1 MKDTITIRGARQNNL
16 KNISLSIP
24 KYKLVVLTGPSGSG
38 KSTLAMDTLQRECQR
53 QYMESMGMMAD
64 GITRPKVDSIEG
76 LSPSIS
82 IGQHVTNRNPRSTVG
97 TVTELY
103 TFVRFIFSRLGER
116 TCPACNRVIPP
127 RFEPTHT
134 SAGKSSSRWQDE
146 DEEVARPTLHCPHCE
161 AELMKLTMPHFSFNT
176 PEGACETCSGL
187 GHVASI
193 NELAV
198 FNLDLSLSEG
208 GVASLN
214 GVHRDIQTRILVAA
228 GKHFGF
234 VLDPDLPLKEYGEIQ
249 RDLLYYGVESEAF
262 KRHFPEVKPVS
273 GTKFEGVIPGLWRR
287 YKEKEAEGG
296 SASEK
301 EGGFFQEQLCPSCH
315 GARLKQEVRLVR
327 VAGITITEVAEGSLG
342 EVLAWLNKVEA
353 TLPEAGQHLLEPVL
367 HDMPSRLERIM
378 DVGLGYLSMNRQTV
392 TLSGGEA
399 QRLRLA
405 SLLGS
410 GLTGVLYIL
419 DEPTTGLH
427 PKDTSGLI
435 HVLRQLRDL
444 GNTVLVIEHD
454 IEMMRAADHIVDI
467 GPGAGLHGGTVVGE
481 GSLEDLMQSEHSVT
495 GAYLRQESL
504 PAPIRTRRSGAGD
517 QIIIHEAR
525 IRNINIP
532 KVSFPLGCLISV
544 TGVSG
549 SGKSTLVFDVLADGK
564 NQEQKKQKGYKDM
577 AGFEHIDNLVIF
589 DQTPMGRIQRSNVA
603 TYTDVFTHLR
613 KLYAGLPE
621 AKTRK
626 LTTKHF
632 SFNTPGGRCETC
644 QGLGVLTV
652 DMNFLPD
659 LEVKCPDC
667 KGRRF
672 TDEVLEVL
680 YQGHSISDVLNMS
693 IEESLPILQSESK
706 MASMIETLCEVGLG
720 YLQWG
725 QSVKTLSGG
734 EGQRIRLAK
743 ELSKPSKNHTLY
755 LLDEPTTG
763 LHPTDIDRLHV
774 LLDKLVDA
782 GNTVV
787 VVEHSMELIRES
799 DWVIDIGP
807 EGGAAGGTLV
817 AEGTP
822 EQIATVSNSYTGQYL
837 KKILVEGL

>member
-1 MKDTITIRGARQNNL
+1 MKDTIYIKGARENNL

-64 GITRPKVDSIEG
+64 TISKPKVEMIEG

-82 IGQHVTNRNPRSTVG
+82 VGQHVTNRNPRSTLG
-97 TVTELY
+97 TSTDIY
-103 TFVRFIFSRLGER
+103 MFVRFIFSRLGVR
-116 TCPACNRVIPP
+116 HCHACNGIITPT
-127 RFEPTHT
+127 FEPNT
-134 SAGKSSSRWQDE
+134 AIPDE
-146 DEEVARPTLHCPHCE
+146 DEYTDHQVIHCPHCHV
-161 AELMKLTMPHFSFNT
+161 ELEKLGMSHFSFNK

-187 GHVASI
+187 GHVATI
-193 NELAV
+193 NEATV
-198 FNLDLSLSEG
+198 FNQELSLKDG

-228 GKHFGF
+228 GKHYGF
-234 VLDPDLPLKEYGEIQ
+234 EFDPEQPLKEYGQ
-249 RDLLYYGVESEAF
+249 AQHDLLYYGVESEKF
-262 KRHFPEVKPVS
+262 KRHYPDVKPVQ

-287 YKEKEAEGG
+287 YKEKEGESGG
-296 SASEK
+296 QEK
-301 EGGFFQEQLCPSCH
+301 DGGFFHEQLCHECH
-315 GARLKQEVRLVR
+315 GARLKHEVRLVQ
-327 VAGITITEVAEGSLG
+327 VAGATITEVSEWSLG
-342 EVLAWLNKVEA
+342 QLLEWTEGLIAA
-353 TLPEAGQHLLEPVL
+353 LPTEGLHLLEPIL
-367 HDMPSRLERIM
+367 HEMPLRLRRII
-378 DVGLGYLSMNRQTV
+378 DVGLGYLSLNRQTV

-427 PKDTSGLI
+427 PRDTKGLI
-435 HVLRQLRDL
+435 SVLQQLRDM

-454 IEMMRAADHIVDI
+454 VDMMRAADHIIDI
-467 GPGAGLHGGTVVGE
+467 GPGAGVDGGTVVGE
-481 GSLEDLMQSEHSVT
+481 GSLEDLMMSQHSVT
-495 GAYLRQESL
+495 GAYLREEQSTSI
-504 PAPIRTRRSGAGD
+504 IRSRRQGDGQVITIHGA
-517 QIIIHEAR
+517 HAR
-525 IRNINIP
+525 NVNIP
-532 KVSFPLGCLISV
+532 KVTIPLGCLVSV

-549 SGKSTLVFDVLADGK
+549 SGKSTLVFDILAQG
-564 NQEQKKQKGYKDM
+564 NAETKQQLGCESIN
-577 AGFEHIDNLVIF
+577 GFAEIGNVVIF
-589 DQTPMGRIQRSNVA
+589 DQSPMGRMQRSNVA

-613 KLYAGLPE
+613 QIFANLPE
-621 AKTRK
+621 AKERK
-626 LTTKHF
+626 LTAKHF
-632 SFNTPGGRCETC
+632 SFNTSGGRCETC
-644 QGLGVLTV
+644 QGLGVLSV

-659 LEVKCPDC
+659 LEVKCHDC

-672 TDEVLEVL
+672 TDEVLQVQFKGL
-680 YQGHSISDVLNMS
+680 SISDILNMS
-693 IEESLPILQSESK
+693 IQESLPILQTEKKISSL
-706 MASMIETLCEVGLG
+706 IEMLCEVGLG

-734 EGQRIRLAK
+734 EGQRVRLAK
-743 ELSKPSKNHTLY
+743 ELSKPSKKHTLY

-763 LHPTDIDRLHV
+763 LHPSDIKQLH
-774 LLDKLVDA
+774 LLLSKLVDS

-787 VVEHSMELIRES
+787 VVEHSLELIRES

-807 EGGAAGGTLV
+807 EGGAAGGKLM

-822 EQIATVSNSYTGQYL
+822 EQLARVSSSYTGMFL
-837 KKILVEGL
+837 KEILA

>member
-1 MKDTITIRGARQNNL
+1 MRDAIIIKGARENNL
-16 KNISLSIP
+16 KNVSLTIP

-53 QYMESMGMMAD
+53 QYMESMGLASD
-64 GITRPKVDSIEG
+64 SVSKPKVDSIEG

-82 IGQHVTNRNPRSTVG
+82 VGQHVTNRNPRSTVG
-97 TVTELY
+97 TVTDIY
-103 TFVRFIFSRLGER
+103 TYVRFIFSRLGER
-116 TCPACNRVIPP
+116 VCPSCSGIIPP
-127 RFEPTHT
+127 SFEP
-134 SAGKSSSRWQDE
+134 AGLLAEEDE
-146 DEEVARPTLHCPHCE
+146 DMERQTMSCPHCNT
-161 AELMKLTMPHFSFNT
+161 ELEKLGMSHFSFNK
-176 PEGACETCSGL
+176 PEGACEACSGL

-193 NELAV
+193 NEAAV
-198 FNLDLSLSEG
+198 FNQELSLRDG

-214 GVHRDIQTRILVAA
+214 GVHRDIQIRILVAA
-228 GKHFGF
+228 GKHYGF
-234 VLDPDLPLKEYGEIQ
+234 DLDPDQPLKEYGTVQ
-249 RDLLYYGVESEAF
+249 RDLLYYGIESDAF
-262 KRHFPEVKPVS
+262 KKHFPNVKPVQ

-287 YKEKEAEGG
+287 YKEKEGESGAQ
-296 SASEK
+296 EK
-301 EGGFFQEQLCPSCH
+301 DGGFFHEQLCPECH
-315 GARLKQEVRLVR
+315 GSRLKKEIRLVR
-327 VAGITITEVAEGSLG
+327 VAEASISEVSDWSLG
-342 EVLAWLNKVEA
+342 EVYEWTRGLEA
-353 TLPEAGQHLLEPVL
+353 VLPSEGLHLLEPIL
-367 HDMPSRLERIM
+367 HDMPTRLKRIM
-378 DVGLGYLSMNRQTV
+378 DVGLGYLSLNRQTV

-427 PKDTSGLI
+427 PRDTVGLI
-435 HVLRQLRDL
+435 RVLQELRDL

-454 IEMMRAADHIVDI
+454 VEMMRAADHIIDI
-467 GPGAGLHGGTVVGE
+467 GPGAGLYGGTVVGE
-481 GSLEDLMQSEHSVT
+481 GSLENLMASELSVT
-495 GAYLRQESL
+495 GAYLREESQST
-504 PAPIRTRRSGAGD
+504 PT
-517 QIIIHEAR
+517 R
-525 IRNINIP
+525 IRRKGNGKQITIQEAHVRNIDIP
-532 KVSFPLGCLISV
+532 IVSFPLGSLVSV

-549 SGKSTLVFDVLADGK
+549 SGKSTLVFDILAQGSMK
-564 NQEQKKQKGYKDM
+564 RQEKTGCKAIMGL
-577 AGFEHIDNLVIF
+577 EHVGNIVIF

-613 KLYAGLPE
+613 QLFAGLPG
-621 AKTRK
+621 AKERK
-626 LTTKHF
+626 LTSKHF

-644 QGLGVLTV
+644 QGLGVLSV

-659 LEVKCPDC
+659 LEVKCHDC

-672 TDEVLEVL
+672 TDEVLQVQYE
-680 YQGHSISDVLNMS
+680 GFSISDLLNMS
-693 IEESLPILQSESK
+693 VQESLPILKSEAK
-706 MASMIETLCEVGLG
+706 IAGIITMLCEVGLG
-720 YLQWG
+720 YLKWG

-763 LHPTDIDRLHV
+763 LHPSDIKQLQV
-774 LLDKLVDA
+774 LLDKLVDT

-787 VVEHSMELIRES
+787 VVEHSLELIRES

-807 EGGAAGGTLV
+807 EGGSAGGKLI

-822 EQIATVSNSYTGQYL
+822 EQLAEVPASYTGKFL
-837 KKILVEGL
+837 KRILAAGL

>member
-1 MKDTITIRGARQNNL
+1 MKETIVIKGARENNL
-16 KNISLSIP
+16 KNVSLTLP

-53 QYMESMGMMAD
+53 QYMESMGLTSD
-64 GITRPKVDSIEG
+64 SISKPKVESIEG

-82 IGQHVTNRNPRSTVG
+82 VGQHVTNRNPRSTVG
-97 TVTELY
+97 TVTDIY
-103 TFVRFIFSRLGER
+103 TYVRFIFSRLGER
-116 TCPACNRVIPP
+116 VCPSCSGSILPT
-127 RFEPTHT
+127 FEP
-134 SAGKSSSRWQDE
+134 AGLLAEEDE
-146 DEEVARPTLHCPHCE
+146 DMERHTMRCPHCNT
-161 AELMKLTMPHFSFNT
+161 ELEKLGMSHFSFNK
-176 PEGACETCSGL
+176 PEGACEACSGL

-193 NELAV
+193 DEAAV
-198 FNLDLSLSEG
+198 FNPELSLRDG

-214 GVHRDIQTRILVAA
+214 GVHRDIQIRILIAA
-228 GKHFGF
+228 GKHYGF
-234 VLDPDLPLKEYGEIQ
+234 DLDPDQPLKDYGDIQ

-262 KRHFPEVKPVS
+262 KRHYPNVKPVQ

-287 YKEKEAEGG
+287 YKEKEGESG
-296 SASEK
+296 SQEK
-301 EGGFFQEQLCPSCH
+301 EGGFFHEQLCPECR
-315 GARLKQEVRLVR
+315 GARLKKDIRLVR
-327 VAGITITEVAEGSLG
+327 VADASISDLSDWSLVDVYEWMGGLRAVLPIEGL
-342 EVLAWLNKVEA
+342 
-353 TLPEAGQHLLEPVL
+353 HLLEPIL
-367 HDMPSRLERIM
+367 HDMPVRLKRII

-427 PKDTSGLI
+427 PRDTVGLI
-435 HVLRQLRDL
+435 RVLQELRDL

-454 IEMMRAADHIVDI
+454 VEMMRAADHIIDI
-467 GPGAGLHGGTVVGE
+467 GPGAGLYGGTVVGE
-481 GSLEDLMQSEHSVT
+481 GNLEDLMASELSVT
-495 GAYLRQESL
+495 GAYLREENLSTSARVQRKGNGHHVT
-504 PAPIRTRRSGAGD
+504 IR
-517 QIIIHEAR
+517 EAR
-525 IRNINIP
+525 FRNISIP
-532 KVSFPLGCLISV
+532 AVSFPLGCLVSV

-549 SGKSTLVFDVLADGK
+549 SGKSTLVFDILAQGSPK
-564 NQEQKKQKGYKDM
+564 GNEQSGYKEIT
-577 AGFEHIDNLVIF
+577 GLEQVGNIVIF
-589 DQTPMGRIQRSNVA
+589 DQTPMGRVQRSNVA

-613 KLYAGLPE
+613 QLFAGLPE
-621 AKTRK
+621 AKERK
-626 LTTKHF
+626 LTSKHF

-644 QGLGVLTV
+644 QGLGVLSV

-659 LEVKCPDC
+659 LEVKCHDC

-672 TDEVLEVL
+672 TDEVLRVRYEGV
-680 YQGHSISDVLNMS
+680 SISDLLNMS
-693 IEESLPILQSESK
+693 VQESLPILKSESK
-706 MASMIETLCEVGLG
+706 IAGMIAMLCEVGLG
-720 YLQWG
+720 YLKWG

-763 LHPTDIDRLHV
+763 LHPSDIKQLHI
-774 LLDKLVDA
+774 LLKKLVET
-782 GNTVV
+782 GNTVI
-787 VVEHSMELIRES
+787 VVEHSLELIRDS

-807 EGGAAGGTLV
+807 EGGAAGGKLV

-822 EQIATVSNSYTGQYL
+822 EQIAEAPASYTGVFL
-837 KKILVEGL
+837 KRILTEGL

>member
-1 MKDTITIRGARQNNL
+1 MKETITIKGARENNL
-16 KNISLSIP
+16 KNVSLSIP

-53 QYMESMGMMAD
+53 QYMDSMGMMTD
-64 GITRPKVDSIEG
+64 TISKPKVESIEG

-82 IGQHVTNRNPRSTVG
+82 VGQHVTNRNPRSTVG
-97 TVTELY
+97 TVTDLY

-116 TCPACNRVIPP
+116 ICPSCSGCIPP
-127 RFEPTHT
+127 SFEPTGVM
-134 SAGKSSSRWQDE
+134 AED
-146 DEEVARPTLHCPHCE
+146 DEEMDQQTMSCPYCG
-161 AELMKLTMPHFSFNT
+161 AKLEKLGMSHFSFNK
-176 PEGACETCSGL
+176 PEGACEVCSGL

-193 NELAV
+193 NEEAV
-198 FNLDLSLSEG
+198 FNSELSLSDG

-214 GVHRDIQTRILVAA
+214 GVHRDIQTRILIAA
-228 GKHFGF
+228 GKHYGF
-234 VLDPDLPLKEYGEIQ
+234 EFDPDQPLKDLGEVQ

-262 KRHFPEVKPVS
+262 KQHYPNVKPIQ

-287 YKEKEAEGG
+287 YKEKEGESGTK
-296 SASEK
+296 EK
-301 EGGFFQEQLCPSCH
+301 EGSFFQEQLCPECL
-315 GARLKQEVRLVR
+315 GARLKKEVRLVR
-327 VAGITITEVAEGSLG
+327 VAGSSITDVSDWSLG
-342 EVLAWLNKVEA
+342 DVLEWTKGLQAV
-353 TLPEAGQHLLEPVL
+353 LPPEGLHLLKPVL
-367 HDMPSRLERIM
+367 DDMPVRLKRII

-427 PKDTSGLI
+427 PRDTIGLI
-435 HVLRQLRDL
+435 RVLQQLRDL

-454 IEMMRAADHIVDI
+454 VEMMRAADHVIDI

-481 GSLEDLMQSEHSVT
+481 GSLEDLMSSELSVT
-495 GAYLRQESL
+495 GAYLREESL
-504 PAPIRTRRSGAGD
+504 PIPN
-517 QIIIHEAR
+517 R
-525 IRNINIP
+525 IRRTGNGQHITIREAVARNVNIP
-532 KVSFPLGCLISV
+532 AVSFPLGCLVSV

-549 SGKSTLVFDVLADGK
+549 SGKSTLVFDILAEV
-564 NQEQKKQKGYKDM
+564 NQEGLEQKGCKQIT
-577 AGFEHIDNLVIF
+577 GLEHVGNIVIF
-589 DQTPMGRIQRSNVA
+589 DQSPMGRIQRSNVA

-613 KLYAGLPE
+613 QLFAGLPE
-621 AKTRK
+621 AKERK
-626 LTTKHF
+626 LTSKHF
-632 SFNTPGGRCETC
+632 SFNTPGGRCERC
-644 QGLGVLTV
+644 QGLGVLSV

-672 TDEVLEVL
+672 TDEVLQVKYE
-680 YQGHSISDVLNMS
+680 GFSISDLLNLS
-693 IEESLPILQSESK
+693 VQESLPILKGESK
-706 MASMIETLCEVGLG
+706 IAGIIEMLCEVGLG

-763 LHPTDIDRLHV
+763 LHPSDIKQLHI
-774 LLDKLVDA
+774 LLKKLVDT

-787 VVEHSMELIRES
+787 VVEHSLELIRES

-807 EGGAAGGTLV
+807 EGGTAGGKLV

-822 EQIATVSNSYTGQYL
+822 EQVAQVSASYTGMFL
-837 KKILVEGL
+837 KRVLAEGL

>member
-1 MKDTITIRGARQNNL
+1 MKDKIDIIGARENNL

-53 QYMESMGMMAD
+53 QYLDSMGMTSDAI
-64 GITRPKVDSIEG
+64 GKPKVDAIEG

-82 IGQHVTNRNPRSTVG
+82 VGQHVTNRNPRSTVG
-97 TVTELY
+97 TVTDIY

-116 TCPACNRVIPP
+116 ICPFCSGSIPP
-127 RFEPTHT
+127 SFEPLG
-134 SAGKSSSRWQDE
+134 AMAEE
-146 DEEVARPTLHCPHCE
+146 DEEMDHLTTNCPHCK
-161 AELMKLTMPHFSFNT
+161 AELEKLGMSHFSFNK
-176 PEGACETCSGL
+176 PEGACEACSGL

-193 NELAV
+193 NEAAV
-198 FNLDLSLSEG
+198 FQTELSLSAG

-228 GKHFGF
+228 GKHYGF
-234 VLDPDLPLKEYGEIQ
+234 VFDPDQPLKEYGEVQ

-262 KRHFPEVKPVS
+262 KRHYPHVKAAQ
-273 GTKFEGVIPGLWRR
+273 GTKFEGVIPSLWRR
-287 YKEKEAEGG
+287 YKEKEGDAGG
-296 SASEK
+296 KEK
-301 EGGFFQEQLCPSCH
+301 EGGFFHEQLCPECL
-315 GARLKQEVRLVR
+315 GARLKKDVRLVR
-327 VAGITITEVAEGSLG
+327 VAESSITEVSEWSLG
-342 EVLAWLNKVEA
+342 DVYEWTKGLQEA
-353 TLPEAGQHLLEPVL
+353 LPPEGLHLLEPIL
-367 HDMPSRLERIM
+367 HDMPSRLRRIM
-378 DVGLGYLSMNRQTV
+378 DVGLSYLSMNRQTV

-427 PKDTSGLI
+427 ARDTIGLI
-435 HVLRQLRDL
+435 RVLQQLRDL

-454 IEMMRAADHIVDI
+454 VEMMRAADHIIDI
-467 GPGAGLHGGTVVGE
+467 GPGAGLQGGNVVGE
-481 GSLEDLMQSEHSVT
+481 GSLEDLMSSELSVT
-495 GAYLRQESL
+495 GAYLRAERL
-504 PAPIRTRRSGAGD
+504 PAP
-517 QIIIHEAR
+517 AR
-525 IRNINIP
+525 IRRKGSWQRITIREASVRNLAIP
-532 KVSFPLGCLISV
+532 VVSFPLGCLVSV

-549 SGKSTLVFDVLADGK
+549 SGKSTLVFDILAHGSSVGA
-564 NQEQKKQKGYKDM
+564 EQQGCKEI
-577 AGFEHIDNLVIF
+577 AGLEHVGNVVIF
-589 DQTPMGRIQRSNVA
+589 DQSPMGRMQRSNVA
-603 TYTDVFTHLR
+603 TYTDMFTQLR
-613 KLYAGLPE
+613 QLFAGLPE
-621 AKTRK
+621 AKKRK
-626 LTTKHF
+626 LTSKHF

-644 QGLGVLTV
+644 QGLGVLSV

-659 LEVKCPDC
+659 LEVKCYDC

-672 TDEVLEVL
+672 TDEVLQVKYEGL
-680 YQGHSISDVLNMS
+680 SISDLLNLS
-693 IEESLPILQSESK
+693 VQESLPILRTEPK
-706 MASMIETLCEVGLG
+706 IVGLIEMLCEVGLG
-720 YLQWG
+720 YLKWG

-763 LHPTDIDRLHV
+763 LHPSDIKQLHT
-774 LLDKLVDA
+774 LLNKLVDT

-787 VVEHSMELIRES
+787 VVEHSLELIRES

-807 EGGAAGGTLV
+807 EGGTAGGKLV

-822 EQIATVSNSYTGQYL
+822 EQVAEAAGSYTGKFL
-837 KKILVEGL
+837 KRILTEGF

>member
-1 MKDTITIRGARQNNL
+1 MKDTIFIKGARENNL
-16 KNISLSIP
+16 KNVSLSIP

-53 QYMESMGMMAD
+53 QYLDSMGMMSD
-64 GITRPKVDSIEG
+64 SISKPKVETIEG

-82 IGQHVTNRNPRSTVG
+82 VGQHVTNRNPRSTVG

-116 TCPACNRVIPP
+116 VCPSCSGTITPS
-127 RFEPTHT
+127 FEPTGT
-134 SAGKSSSRWQDE
+134 LEEEE
-146 DEEVARPTLHCPHCE
+146 DYMDRQTFGCPHCGE
-161 AELMKLTMPHFSFNT
+161 KLEKFGMSHFSFNK
-176 PEGACETCSGL
+176 PEGACESCSGL

-193 NELAV
+193 NEATV
-198 FNLDLSLSEG
+198 FNGELSLREG

-214 GVHRDIQTRILVAA
+214 GVHRDIQTRILIAA
-228 GKHFGF
+228 GKHYGF
-234 VLDPDLPLKEYGEIQ
+234 QFDPDLPLKDLGEVQ

-262 KRHFPEVKPVS
+262 KRHYPNVKPVQ

-287 YKEKEAEGG
+287 YKEKEGEAG
-296 SASEK
+296 SQEK
-301 EGGFFQEQLCPSCH
+301 EGSFFHEQLCPHCL
-315 GARLKQEVRLVR
+315 GARLKREVRLVR
-327 VAGITITEVAEGSLG
+327 VADSTISDVSEWSLG
-342 EVLAWLNKVEA
+342 DVYEWTKGLEA
-353 TLPEAGQHLLEPVL
+353 ALPPEGLHLLEPIL
-367 HDMPSRLERIM
+367 HEMPTRLKRII
-378 DVGLGYLSMNRQTV
+378 DVGLGYLSLSRQTV

-427 PKDTSGLI
+427 PKDTDGLI
-435 HVLRQLRDL
+435 RVLQQLRDL

-454 IEMMRAADHIVDI
+454 VEMMRAADHIIDI

-481 GSLEDLMQSEHSVT
+481 GNIEDLMSSELSVT
-495 GAYLRQESL
+495 GAYLREESL
-504 PAPIRTRRSGAGD
+504 PAPKRDRRKGNGK
-517 QIIIHEAR
+517 QITIIEAQS
-525 IRNINIP
+525 RNVNIP
-532 KVSFPLGCLISV
+532 VVSFPLGCLVSV

-549 SGKSTLVFDVLADGK
+549 SGKSTLVFDILAQGSEK
-564 NQEQKKQKGYKDM
+564 EQAQTGCKEMKGL
-577 AGFEHIDNLVIF
+577 EHVGNIVIF
-589 DQTPMGRIQRSNVA
+589 DQTPMGRMQRSNVA
-603 TYTDVFTHLR
+603 TYTDVFTQLR
-613 KLYAGLPE
+613 QLFAGLPE
-621 AKTRK
+621 AKERK

-644 QGLGVLTV
+644 QGLGVLSV
-652 DMNFLPD
+652 DMNFLAD
-659 LEVKCPDC
+659 LEVKCHDC
-667 KGRRF
+667 NGRRF
-672 TDEVLEVL
+672 TDEVLQVQYKGL
-680 YQGHSISDVLNMS
+680 SISDLLNLS
-693 IEESLPILQSESK
+693 VEESLPILKSEK
-706 MASMIETLCEVGLG
+706 KIAGIVEMLCEVGLG
-720 YLQWG
+720 YLKWG

-763 LHPTDIDRLHV
+763 LHPTDIKQLHV
-774 LLDKLVDA
+774 LLSKLVDT

-787 VVEHSMELIRES
+787 VVEHSLELIRES

-807 EGGAAGGTLV
+807 EGGAAGGQLI

-822 EQIATVSNSYTGQYL
+822 EQVAEVSASYTGMYL
-837 KKILVEGL
+837 KQMLA

>member
-1 MKDTITIRGARQNNL
+1 MKEAIVIKGARENNL
-16 KNISLSIP
+16 KNVSLTIP

-53 QYMESMGMMAD
+53 QYLDSMGMTSD
-64 GITRPKVDSIEG
+64 TISKPKVESIVG

-82 IGQHVTNRNPRSTVG
+82 VGQHVTNRNPRSTVG
-97 TVTELY
+97 TVTDIY

-116 TCPACNRVIPP
+116 VCPSCSGSIPP
-127 RFEPTHT
+127 SFE
-134 SAGKSSSRWQDE
+134 ARGLLIEE
-146 DEEVARPTLHCPHCE
+146 DEEIDGQSMGCLHCG
-161 AELMKLTMPHFSFNT
+161 AELEKLGMSHFSFNK
-176 PEGACETCSGL
+176 PEGACEACGGL
-187 GHVASI
+187 GSVATI
-193 NELAV
+193 NEAAV
-198 FNLDLSLSEG
+198 FNPELSMKEG

-214 GVHRDIQTRILVAA
+214 GVHRDIQMRILVAA

-234 VLDPDLPLKEYGEIQ
+234 EFDPDLPLKDYSEIQ
-249 RDLLYYGVESEAF
+249 RDLLYYGVDNEAF
-262 KRHFPEVKPVS
+262 KRHFPNIKPIQ

-287 YKEKEAEGG
+287 YKEKEGESGG
-296 SASEK
+296 QEK
-301 EGGFFQEQLCPSCH
+301 GGGFFHEQQCPECL
-315 GARLKQEVRLVR
+315 GARLKKEVRLVQ
-327 VAGITITEVAEGSLG
+327 VAGASITEVSDWSLSDVYEWTKGLEAALPAEGL
-342 EVLAWLNKVEA
+342 
-353 TLPEAGQHLLEPVL
+353 HLLEPIL
-367 HDMPSRLERIM
+367 HDMPTRLKRII

-392 TLSGGEA
+392 SLSGGEA

-427 PKDTSGLI
+427 PRDTVGLI
-435 HVLRQLRDL
+435 RVLQELRDL

-454 IEMMRAADHIVDI
+454 IEMMRAADHIIDM

-481 GSLEDLMQSEHSVT
+481 GSLEDLMASELSVT
-495 GAYLRQESL
+495 GAYLREERL
-504 PAPIRTRRSGAGD
+504 EAPGRVRRKGNGRQITIRQA
-517 QIIIHEAR
+517 QY
-525 IRNINIP
+525 RNIDIP
-532 KVSFPLGCLISV
+532 EVSIPLGCLVSV

-549 SGKSTLVFDVLADGK
+549 SGKSTLIFDILAQGSTK
-564 NQEQKKQKGYKDM
+564 EHEQTGCKEITGLDEVGNM
-577 AGFEHIDNLVIF
+577 VIF
-589 DQTPMGRIQRSNVA
+589 DQSPMGRMQRSNVA

-613 KLYAGLPE
+613 QLFAALPE
-621 AKTRK
+621 AKKRK
-626 LTTKHF
+626 LTSKHF

-644 QGLGVLTV
+644 QGLGVLSV

-659 LEVKCPDC
+659 LEVKCHDC

-672 TDEVLEVL
+672 TDEVLQVK
-680 YQGHSISDVLNMS
+680 YDGFSISDLLDMS
-693 IEESLPILQSESK
+693 IQESLPVLNSEAK
-706 MASMIETLCEVGLG
+706 MTGIIETLCEVGLG
-720 YLQWG
+720 YLKWG

-763 LHPTDIDRLHV
+763 LHPSDIKKLHT
-774 LLDKLVDA
+774 LLSRLVDT

-787 VVEHSMELIRES
+787 VVEHSLELIRES

-807 EGGAAGGTLV
+807 EGGTVGGKLV

-822 EQIATVSNSYTGQYL
+822 EQVAEVLESYTGMFL
-837 KKILVEGL
+837 KRILAEGL

>member
-1 MKDTITIRGARQNNL
+1 MRDTIHIIGARENNL

-53 QYMESMGMMAD
+53 QYLDSMGMTSD
-64 GITRPKVDSIEG
+64 TIGKPKVDAIEG

-82 IGQHVTNRNPRSTVG
+82 VGQHVTNRNPRSTVG
-97 TVTELY
+97 TVTDIY

-116 TCPACNRVIPP
+116 ICPFCSGSIPP
-127 RFEPTHT
+127 SFEPLG
-134 SAGKSSSRWQDE
+134 AMAEE
-146 DEEVARPTLHCPHCE
+146 DEAMDHLTTNCPHCE
-161 AELMKLTMPHFSFNT
+161 AELEKLGMSHFSFNK
-176 PEGACETCSGL
+176 PEGACEACSGL

-193 NELAV
+193 NEAAV
-198 FNLDLSLSEG
+198 FQSELSLSAG

-228 GKHFGF
+228 GKHYGF
-234 VLDPDLPLKEYGEIQ
+234 VFDPDQPLKEYGEVQ
-249 RDLLYYGVESEAF
+249 RDLLYYGAESEAF
-262 KRHFPEVKPVS
+262 KRHYPHVKAAQ
-273 GTKFEGVIPGLWRR
+273 GTKFEGVIPSLWRR
-287 YKEKEAEGG
+287 YKEKEGDAGG
-296 SASEK
+296 KEK
-301 EGGFFQEQLCPSCH
+301 EGGFFHEQLCPECL
-315 GARLKQEVRLVR
+315 GARLKKDVRLVR
-327 VAGITITEVAEGSLG
+327 VADSTITEVSQWSLG
-342 EVLAWLNKVEA
+342 DVYEWTKGLQEA
-353 TLPEAGQHLLEPVL
+353 MPPEGLHLLEPIL
-367 HDMPSRLERIM
+367 HDMPSRLKRIM
-378 DVGLGYLSMNRQTV
+378 DVGLSYLSMNRQTV

-427 PKDTSGLI
+427 ARDTIGLI
-435 HVLRQLRDL
+435 RVLQQLRDL

-454 IEMMRAADHIVDI
+454 VEMMRAADHIIDI
-467 GPGAGLHGGTVVGE
+467 GPGAGLQGGNVVGE
-481 GSLEDLMQSEHSVT
+481 GSLEDLMSSELSVT
-495 GAYLRQESL
+495 GAYLRAERL
-504 PAPIRTRRSGAGD
+504 PAL
-517 QIIIHEAR
+517 AR
-525 IRNINIP
+525 IRRKGSGQRITIREANVRNLAIP
-532 KVSFPLGCLISV
+532 VVSFPLGCLVSV

-549 SGKSTLVFDVLADGK
+549 SGKSTLVFDILANGSSVGA
-564 NQEQKKQKGYKDM
+564 EQSGCKEI
-577 AGFEHIDNLVIF
+577 AGLEQVGNIVIF
-589 DQTPMGRIQRSNVA
+589 DQSPMGRMQRSNVA
-603 TYTDVFTHLR
+603 TYTDMFTQLR
-613 KLYAGLPE
+613 QLFAGLPE
-621 AKTRK
+621 AKKRK
-626 LTTKHF
+626 LTSKHF

-644 QGLGVLTV
+644 QGLGVLSV

-659 LEVKCPDC
+659 LEVKCYDC

-672 TDEVLEVL
+672 TDEVLQVKYEGL
-680 YQGHSISDVLNMS
+680 SISDLLNLS
-693 IEESLPILQSESK
+693 VQESLPILRTEPK
-706 MASMIETLCEVGLG
+706 IVGLIEMLCEVGLG
-720 YLQWG
+720 YLKWG

-763 LHPTDIDRLHV
+763 LHPSDIKQLHT
-774 LLDKLVDA
+774 LLNKLVDT

-787 VVEHSMELIRES
+787 VVEHSLELIRES

-807 EGGAAGGTLV
+807 EGGSAGGKLV

-822 EQIATVSNSYTGQYL
+822 EQVAEAAGSYTGKFL
-837 KKILVEGL
+837 KRILTEGF

>member
-1 MKDTITIRGARQNNL
+1 MKETIVIKGARENNL

-53 QYMESMGMMAD
+53 QYLDSMGMMSDA
-64 GITRPKVDSIEG
+64 ISKPKVESIEG

-82 IGQHVTNRNPRSTVG
+82 VGQHVTNRNPRSTVG
-97 TVTELY
+97 TVTDLY
-103 TFVRFIFSRLGER
+103 TYVRFIFARLGER
-116 TCPACNRVIPP
+116 ICPHCSGRILPS
-127 RFEPTHT
+127 FEPV
-134 SAGKSSSRWQDE
+134 GLLMEE
-146 DEEVARPTLHCPHCE
+146 DEEIDRQTTSCPHCGE
-161 AELMKLTMPHFSFNT
+161 KLEKLGMSHFSFNK
-176 PEGACETCSGL
+176 PEGACEACSGL
-187 GHVASI
+187 GHVATI
-193 NELAV
+193 NEAAV
-198 FNLDLSLSEG
+198 FHPELSLSEG

-234 VLDPDLPLKEYGEIQ
+234 EFDPDQLLKDYGPIQ

-262 KRHFPEVKPVS
+262 KRHYPDVKPIQ

-287 YKEKEAEGG
+287 YKEKEGEAG
-296 SASEK
+296 SQEK
-301 EGGFFQEQLCPSCH
+301 EGGFFHETLCPECH
-315 GARLKQEVRLVR
+315 GARLKKEVRLVE
-327 VAGITITEVAEGSLG
+327 VAGSSISEVSDWSLG
-342 EVLAWLNKVEA
+342 EVYDWTKRLQEEQP
-353 TLPEAGQHLLEPVL
+353 PEALHVIEPI
-367 HDMPSRLERIM
+367 HDMPKRLKRIL
-378 DVGLGYLSMNRQTV
+378 DVGLGYLSLNRQTV

-427 PKDTSGLI
+427 PRDTSGLI
-435 HVLRQLRDL
+435 RVLQDLRDL

-454 IEMMRAADHIVDI
+454 IEMMRAADHVIDI
-467 GPGAGLHGGTVVGE
+467 GPGAGLNGGNVVGE
-481 GSLEDLMQSEHSVT
+481 GSLEDLMSSELSVT
-495 GAYLRQESL
+495 GAYLREESVK
-504 PAPIRTRRSGAGD
+504 APVRQRRKGNGQ
-517 QIIIHEAR
+517 QITILEAK
-525 IRNINIP
+525 IRNIDIP
-532 KVSFPLGCLISV
+532 SVSFPLGCLVAV

-549 SGKSTLVFDVLADGK
+549 SGKSTLVFDILAQAQSK
-564 NQEQKKQKGYKDM
+564 EQELSGCKEMKGLQNIGD
-577 AGFEHIDNLVIF
+577 IVTF
-589 DQTPMGRIQRSNVA
+589 DQTPMGRVQRSNVA

-613 KLYAGLPE
+613 KLFAGLPE
-621 AKTRK
+621 AKDRN

-672 TDEVLEVL
+672 SDEVLEVQYKGL
-680 YQGHSISDVLNMS
+680 SISDLLNMS
-693 IEESLPILQSESK
+693 VQESLPILKDETK
-706 MASMIETLCEVGLG
+706 MAGIIEMLCEVGLG

-763 LHPTDIDRLHV
+763 LHPSDIRQLQV
-774 LLDKLVDA
+774 LLDKLVDT

-787 VVEHSMELIRES
+787 VVEHSLELIRES

-807 EGGAAGGTLV
+807 EGGAEGGKLV

-822 EQIATVSNSYTGQYL
+822 EQVAEVKASYTGMFL
-837 KKILVEGL
+837 KQILAEGI